1 MSFLD
6 TEPASIDNQDFAGSW
21 DRFYIEDPR
30 RKLATLREL
39 CRADV
44 PLTLGRAGAPAMAVS
59 VWSVDEAHARLHLS
73 LLSGDA
79 TTASLLAEHGG
90 LWAAGYLHG
99 AKVQFNVRALAAGES
114 RKSPGRL
121 SCGWPQMMFHLP
133 RRRVVRVRRA
143 AHQAPQLH
151 FEHPLAPEL
160 RVSHPV
166 LDISTEGCAFLL
178 QPKALPLSPGM
189 LLRAAELE
197 LDDQHFVFTDLRV
210 QHLSASRSR
219 AHAGALRVGGAWTGM
234 PPTGQETLQRW
245 IRAGH
250 RRRDWVTLRLD
261 S

>member
-30 RKLATLREL
+30 RKRATLREL

-44 PLTLGRAGAPAMAVS
+44 PLTLGRAGAPTLAVT
-59 VWSVDEAHARLHLS
+59 VWSVDETRERLHLH
-73 LLSGDA
+73 LQSGDVGVV
-79 TTASLLAEHGG
+79 TELAEQGS

-99 AKVQFNVRALAAGES
+99 AKVQFNVRALISDHG
-114 RKSPGRL
+114 KSHGRL

-151 FEHPLAPEL
+151 FDHPLAAEL

-166 LDISTEGCAFLL
+166 LDISTDGCAFLL
-178 QPKALPLSPGM
+178 QPDALPLSPGM

-210 QHLSASRSR
+210 QHLTASRSR
-219 AHAGALRVGGAWTGM
+219 AHAGAVRVGGAWSGM
-234 PPTGQETLQRW
+234 PRTGQETLQRW

-250 RRRDWVTLRLD
+250 RRRDWVTLSLEA
-261 S
+261 